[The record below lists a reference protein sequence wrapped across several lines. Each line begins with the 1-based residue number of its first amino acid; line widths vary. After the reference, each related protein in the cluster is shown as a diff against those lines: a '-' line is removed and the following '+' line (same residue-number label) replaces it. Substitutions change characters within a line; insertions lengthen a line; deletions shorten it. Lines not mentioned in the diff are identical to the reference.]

1 MWLVWRPG
9 PQDLQHDACRCLV
22 FASNGVQMPLCLDIF
37 SAFTFGF
44 LTIAPRLC
52 AVTEAQDALHF
63 HTPFLE
69 ICECPAIPAGIDV
82 VRD

>member
-1 MWLVWRPG
+1 
-9 PQDLQHDACRCLV
+9 
-22 FASNGVQMPLCLDIF
+22 MPLCLDIF